1 MADVAVKPRIE
12 DLPQEALDYFENDE
26 LRARCFIEKYALWDL
41 QDKLLETH
49 PTQMWERV
57 AKAVAAPEED
67 PDRWSEEFSWLLSDF
82 RFVPGGR
89 VLHGAGNARKVTLT
103 NCLVGETIVQTDDGF
118 RYLAELAAD
127 GKLFKARIDGRSHWA
142 RAWRTGY
149 KETVIVRTREG
160 YRAECTPD
168 HQFRLTDGSWVRAE
182 DLEPGDHVAIS
193 YDQRPFGKEQPDD
206 VLRGYAAGL
215 FVGDGTFAGTNF
227 SVANVRLFNS
237 KAEGPIYAV
246 ADHYDGTVLDYG
258 DHLALNSR
266 RWAEDL
272 AEVGIV
278 RGNKTVTDEVMK
290 QSSEYVAGF
299 LRGLFDADASVDC
312 KTNVR
317 IVLGQADLDLLKKVQ
332 VMLMGFGIRSIIRAD
347 RRPFVVARFPKG
359 EYRCRPVHRLSITRE
374 SFRKFYERVG
384 FNHPEKAEKARE
396 GIRKRRFTKDPRH
409 AQVESVWPSGR
420 IAPVFD
426 MSVQKAH
433 AFSGGGLVLHNC
445 YFTSV
450 EEDSLEA
457 IFEWCKK
464 AARTYSFGGGNG
476 VDIGRLRPQG
486 TPVHNAA
493 RTSSGAVSFMELFS
507 TTTGTIGQHG
517 RRGALMITCPVDHPD
532 IRAFIHVKGKDLRS
546 VRFANVSVKV
556 TDEFMEAV
564 QDGTPFTLRFENE
577 WTGRVEKEVDAR
589 ELWDELTQS
598 AHASAEPGIIFWD
611 NVKRESPSEY
621 CSPVLGTNPCGEQPL
636 EHNGACTLGH
646 VNLSAFIRDGFTKQA
661 EVDWSGLERAVRLG
675 VRFLDDVVEVNLPL
689 HAHPEQTEQARNTRR
704 IGLGVTGLG
713 DMLVKL
719 RIPYDSDEAIDFV
732 DPLMAR
738 IRDWAYDTSA
748 DLAQEKGPFPLF
760 EAEPHLARPFVQR
773 LPEGLREKIR
783 KEGLRNVCILTVA
796 PVGSGS
802 VLTGTSSGV
811 EPIFSLKYLRRSES
825 LSKEWFEVEHPLVR
839 EFRKTTGDQGDDLPD
854 FFVTSHQID
863 PFFRVKMQGTLQQY
877 IDSAISSTVNLAEDT
892 TADKVKEIFEYAWKQ
907 GCKGVTVYREGSRE
921 GILLTSREKSA
932 RGEVGAT
939 GVAVGPKEV
948 GKPRARP
955 AVVRG
960 TTQKIETGYGKLYV
974 TINED
979 EHGLF
984 EVFAQIGRGGGYTAS
999 FTEAVA
1005 RLISLCLRS
1014 GIAADEVID
1023 QMEGIRSPRL
1033 AWDHQEKIYSVPDA
1047 LSKALKRH
1055 LSGYDQTTLLPRVE
1069 SFGPVL
1075 DDELDKEA
1083 RGGDEEMV
1091 KQGLSPECPE
1101 CGSPLIFEE
1110 NCIKCQHC
1118 GFSEC

>member
-1 MADVAVKPRIE
+1 MADVAVKPRIG

-41 QDKLLETH
+41 EDHLKETH

-57 AKAVAAPEED
+57 ANALAVPEED
-67 PDRWSEEFSWLLSDF
+67 PQHWSEKFSWLLSDF

-89 VLHGAGNARKVTLT
+89 ILHGAANPRKVTLT
-103 NCLVGETIVQTDDGF
+103 NCLVGETLVHTDEGF
-118 RYLAELAAD
+118 RTLEELSAR
-127 GKLFKARIDGRSHWA
+127 GGHFKARIAGKSQWA
-142 RAWRTGY
+142 RAWLTGFR
-149 KETVIVRTREG
+149 ETVIIRTREG
-160 YRAECTPD
+160 YKAESTPD
-168 HQFRLTDGSWVRAE
+168 HRFRLTDGTWIRAQ
-182 DLEPGDHVAIS
+182 DLKPGDRLALCHDERS
-193 YDQRPFGKEQPDD
+193 FGEPQQDD

-215 FVGDGTFAGTNF
+215 FVGDGTFAGTDF
-227 SVANVRLFNS
+227 SVANVRLFDS

-246 ADHYDGTVLDYG
+246 AEHYGGTVLDYG

-266 RWAEDL
+266 KWAEDM
-272 AEVGIV
+272 EVVGIV
-278 RGNKTVTDEVMK
+278 RGRKTVTDEVMK
-290 QSSEYVAGF
+290 QSSEYIRGF
-299 LRGLFDADASVDC
+299 LRGLFDADSHVAYKRS
-312 KTNVR
+312 KN
-317 IVLGQADLDLLKKVQ
+317 IVLAQSDLELLRKVQ
-332 VMLMGFGIRSIIRAD
+332 VMLLGFDIRSAIRAD
-347 RRPFVVARFPKG
+347 NRPYIVSKFPKG
-359 EYRCRPVHRLSITRE
+359 THRCRPVHRLAITRE
-374 SFRKFYERVG
+374 SVRRFQEQIG
-384 FNHPEKAEKARE
+384 FAHPEKAAKLRRAVDST
-396 GIRKRRFTKDPRH
+396 RFTRDLWY
-409 AQVESVWPSGR
+409 AEVQSVWPSSR
-420 IAPVFD
+420 VAAVYD
-426 MSVQKAH
+426 MTVQEAH
-433 AFSGGGLVLHNC
+433 AFSAGGLQVHNC

-476 VDIGRLRPQG
+476 VDIGVLRPQG

-532 IRAFIHVKGKDLRS
+532 IQAFIHVKGKDLRS
-546 VRFANVSVKV
+546 VRYANVSVKV

-564 QDGTPFTLRFENE
+564 QEGTPFTLRFENE
-577 WTGRVEKEVDAR
+577 WTGRVEKQVDAR
-589 ELWDELTQS
+589 ELWDELIRS
-598 AHASAEPGIIFWD
+598 AHASAEPGLIFWD
-611 NVKRESPSEY
+611 TVKRESPSEPY
-621 CSPVLGTNPCGEQPL
+621 APVRGTNPCGEQPL

-646 VNLSAFIRDGFTKQA
+646 VNLNAFVQSGFTKQA
-661 EVDWSGLERAVRLG
+661 ELDWAGLERAVRLG
-675 VRFLDDVVEVNLPL
+675 VRFLDNVVEVNLPL
-689 HAHPEQTEQARNTRR
+689 HAHREQSEQARLTRR

-713 DMLVKL
+713 DMLAKL
-719 RIPYDSDEAIDFV
+719 EIQYDTDEAIEFV
-732 DPLMAR
+732 DGLMAR
-738 IRDWAYDTSA
+738 IRDWAYDASA

-760 EAEPHLARPFVQR
+760 QAEPHLERPFVQR
-773 LPEGLREKIR
+773 LPKDLREKIR
-783 KEGLRNVCILTVA
+783 KQGLRNVCILTVA

-811 EPIFSLKYLRRSES
+811 EPIFSLKYIRRSES

-839 EFRKTTGDQGDDLPD
+839 DYRKTTGDQDDDLPD

-863 PFFRVKMQGTLQQY
+863 PFFRVKMQGTLQRY

-892 TADKVKEIFEYAWKQ
+892 TVETVKEIYEYAWKM

-932 RGEVGAT
+932 QGEVGAT
-939 GVAVGPKEV
+939 EAVAVPKEV

-960 TTQKIETGYGKLYV
+960 ATQKIETGYGKLYV

-979 EHGLF
+979 ENGLF

-1014 GIAADEVID
+1014 GIPADEVID

-1075 DDELDKEA
+1075 DDELDKEV
-1083 RGGDEEMV
+1083 RDGDEEMV

-1110 NCIKCQHC
+1110 NCTKCQHC

>member
-1 MADVAVKPRIE
+1 MADVAVKPRIG

-41 QDKLLETH
+41 EDHLKETH

-57 AKAVAAPEED
+57 ANALAVPEED
-67 PDRWSEEFSWLLSDF
+67 PQHWFEEFSWLLSDF

-89 VLHGAGNARKVTLT
+89 ILHGAANPRKVTLT
-103 NCLVGETIVQTDDGF
+103 
-118 RYLAELAAD
+118 
-127 GKLFKARIDGRSHWA
+127 
-142 RAWRTGY
+142 
-149 KETVIVRTREG
+149 
-160 YRAECTPD
+160 
-168 HQFRLTDGSWVRAE
+168 
-182 DLEPGDHVAIS
+182 
-193 YDQRPFGKEQPDD
+193 
-206 VLRGYAAGL
+206 
-215 FVGDGTFAGTNF
+215 
-227 SVANVRLFNS
+227 
-237 KAEGPIYAV
+237 
-246 ADHYDGTVLDYG
+246 
-258 DHLALNSR
+258 
-266 RWAEDL
+266 
-272 AEVGIV
+272 
-278 RGNKTVTDEVMK
+278 
-290 QSSEYVAGF
+290 
-299 LRGLFDADASVDC
+299 
-312 KTNVR
+312 
-317 IVLGQADLDLLKKVQ
+317 
-332 VMLMGFGIRSIIRAD
+332 
-347 RRPFVVARFPKG
+347 
-359 EYRCRPVHRLSITRE
+359 
-374 SFRKFYERVG
+374 
-384 FNHPEKAEKARE
+384 
-396 GIRKRRFTKDPRH
+396 
-409 AQVESVWPSGR
+409 
-420 IAPVFD
+420 
-426 MSVQKAH
+426 
-433 AFSGGGLVLHNC
+433 NC

-476 VDIGRLRPQG
+476 VDIGVLRPQG

-532 IRAFIHVKGKDLRS
+532 IQAFIRAKGKDLRS
-546 VRFANVSVKV
+546 VRYANVSVKV
-556 TDEFMEAV
+556 TDEFMQAV
-564 QDGTPFTLRFENE
+564 QEGKSFTLRFEND
-577 WTGRVEKEVDAR
+577 WTGRIEKEVDAR
-589 ELWDELTQS
+589 ELWDELIRS

-611 NVKRESPSEY
+611 HVKQESPSEY
-621 CSPVLGTNPCGEQPL
+621 VAAAAVAGTNPCGEQPL

-646 VNLSAFIRDGFTKQA
+646 VNLSAFIRNRFTKQA
-661 EVDWSGLERAVRLG
+661 ELDWAGLEQAVRLG
-675 VRFLDDVVEVNLPL
+675 VRFLDNVVEVNLPL
-689 HAHPEQTEQARNTRR
+689 HAHPEQTEQARATRR

-713 DMLVKL
+713 DMLAKL
-719 RIPYDSDEAIDFV
+719 EIQYDSDEAIEFV
-732 DPLMAR
+732 DGLMAR
-738 IRDWAYDTSA
+738 IRDWAYDASA

-760 EAEPHLARPFVQR
+760 QAEPHLDRPFVQR
-773 LPEGLREKIR
+773 LPKDLREKIR
-783 KEGLRNVCILTVA
+783 KQGLRNVCILTVA

-811 EPIFSLKYLRRSES
+811 EPIFSLKYIRRSES

-839 EFRKTTGDQGDDLPD
+839 DYRKTTGDQDDDLPD

-863 PFFRVKMQGTLQQY
+863 PFFRVKMQGTLQRY

-892 TADKVKEIFEYAWKQ
+892 TVETVKEIYEYAWKM

-932 RGEVGAT
+932 QGEVGAT
-939 GVAVGPKEV
+939 EAVAVPKEV

-960 TTQKIETGYGKLYV
+960 ATQKIETGYGKLYV

-979 EHGLF
+979 ETGLF

-1014 GIAADEVID
+1014 GIPADEVID

-1075 DDELDKEA
+1075 DDELDKET
-1083 RGGDEEMV
+1083 RDGDEEMV
-1091 KQGLSPECPE
+1091 KRGLSPECPE